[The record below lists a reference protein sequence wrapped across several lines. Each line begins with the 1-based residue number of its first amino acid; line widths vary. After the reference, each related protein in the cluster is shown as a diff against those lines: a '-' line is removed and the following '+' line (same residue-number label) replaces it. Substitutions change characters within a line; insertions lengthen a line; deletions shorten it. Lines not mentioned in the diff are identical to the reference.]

1 MCNQTG
7 VGTLVAMIGFVVL
20 INPGVA
26 CAQIEGAVQYP
37 PPSIGE
43 DAQPPPPAR
52 MVPKIVS
59 PRRLELGANG
69 SSLTF
74 TNPPYRIHQDG
85 DRLPMKPAPHGG
97 ATPVPL
103 PTERGDN

>member
-1 MCNQTG
+1 MCNRTG
-7 VGTLVAMIGFVVL
+7 FATLAVIIGFATL
-20 INPGVA
+20 AYPGVA
-26 CAQIEGAVQYP
+26 CAQIEGALQYP

-59 PRRLELGANG
+59 PRRLELGGSG
-69 SSLTF
+69 SSLAP
-74 TNPPYRIHQDG
+74 TNPPYPIQQGG
-85 DRLPMKPAPHGG
+85 DRLPRQPAPFTS
-97 ATPVPL
+97 ASEAPL